1 MEFDSKKMLK
11 QAVENYMEQQ
21 KIDTLDVTNL
31 ARKCGLSYSNVYHPL
46 MNGRR
51 PNADIFFKLMEVLGC
66 AKSDRSHY
74 YIRKEA

>member
-11 QAVENYMEQQ
+11 KAVEEYMEEHQI
-21 KIDTLDVTNL
+21 KTLDVTNI

-46 MNGRR
+46 LNGRR

-66 AKSDRSHY
+66 AKSDSYHY